1 MKKKTPISKIIILV
15 LCIIP
20 AALFAEKDPI
30 KFGKID
36 KADLE
41 MKVYPTDSSAAAAIL
56 CDFGYFNSNT
66 FQFTRILRVKILKK
80 EGMNWGNQIFNLPSD
95 VSIKG
100 ITYNLENGEI
110 VQTKLKSESI
120 FKENVTK
127 ASSRK
132 RVAMPN
138 VKEGSVIDIQF
149 VYYGLPSD
157 WKFQQE
163 IPVRWSELVIE
174 PSQYIRFRKNYF
186 GFIPLTINT
195 ESRSVAK
202 DMPAFKKEPYM
213 NSSENFISKYEI
225 ELLNISIPGTENS
238 AGYYKSLS
246 TTWEAVNHTLLED
259 DNFGKAMQNCPFLNS
274 LAKDITKNYST
285 PKERLIAA
293 HEAIKKSVKWNDKES
308 IASSSENL
316 STPFKEKIGNSADIN
331 LMLIQLLKKLDFEVY
346 PVALSTRDNG
356 FLSPARPSLMK
367 LNYVVAYVVLNDE
380 KYFLD
385 ATEEFIPAGMLPPR
399 CINLS
404 GRLVD
409 EKKSDWVS
417 LNNKQID
424 KRMVNYDLK
433 LKDGDSFEGKI
444 FTAKYGI
451 AAFNF
456 RKKYQG
462 FNSKEEFLKDFEKR
476 HKGLTVLNCNLTNL
490 DSIYMPVKESYDVK
504 IKNGATVAGNQIYIN
519 PMLYEQISSNPFKS
533 EDRKYPVDFVSP
545 SDMTYVLKLELPE
558 GSNVIESPKDYS
570 AKINDGS
577 AIFQYH
583 ASSMGNV
590 ILLTYRF
597 VIKRAVYNEAE
608 YKDLRELFSEMVKK
622 QSEQFIIK
630 KS

>member
-1 MKKKTPISKIIILV
+1 
-15 LCIIP
+15 
-20 AALFAEKDPI
+20 
-30 KFGKID
+30 
-36 KADLE
+36 
-41 MKVYPTDSSAAAAIL
+41 
-56 CDFGYFNSNT
+56 
-66 FQFTRILRVKILKK
+66 
-80 EGMNWGNQIFNLPSD
+80 
-95 VSIKG
+95 
-100 ITYNLENGEI
+100 
-110 VQTKLKSESI
+110 
-120 FKENVTK
+120 
-127 ASSRK
+127 
-132 RVAMPN
+132 
-138 VKEGSVIDIQF
+138 
-149 VYYGLPSD
+149 
-157 WKFQQE
+157 
-163 IPVRWSELVIE
+163 
-174 PSQYIRFRKNYF
+174 
-186 GFIPLTINT
+186 
-195 ESRSVAK
+195 
-202 DMPAFKKEPYM
+202 
-213 NSSENFISKYEI
+213 
-225 ELLNISIPGTENS
+225 
-238 AGYYKSLS
+238 
-246 TTWEAVNHTLLED
+246 
-259 DNFGKAMQNCPFLNS
+259 
-274 LAKDITKNYST
+274 
-285 PKERLIAA
+285 
-293 HEAIKKSVKWNDKES
+293 
-308 IASSSENL
+308 
-316 STPFKEKIGNSADIN
+316 
-331 LMLIQLLKKLDFEVY
+331 
-346 PVALSTRDNG
+346 
-356 FLSPARPSLMK
+356 
-367 LNYVVAYVVLNDE
+367 
-380 KYFLD
+380 
-385 ATEEFIPAGMLPPR
+385 
-399 CINLS
+399 LS